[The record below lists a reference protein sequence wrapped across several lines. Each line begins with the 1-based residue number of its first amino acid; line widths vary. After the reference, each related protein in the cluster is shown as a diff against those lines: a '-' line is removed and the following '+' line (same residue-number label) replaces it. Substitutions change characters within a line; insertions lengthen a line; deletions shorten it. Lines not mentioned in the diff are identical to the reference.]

1 MKFQPTESFWVAYA
15 QLPPD
20 IKDRARRAFDLFRV
34 GAAQPP
40 FHPSLRIRK
49 MQGRP
54 DIWEGHI
61 TLQYVFTFHLETEP
75 TTGELIYVFR
85 AIGTHEIYRNP

>member
-1 MKFQPTESFWVAYA
+1 MKFQPPRSFWVAYA

-20 IKDRARRAFDLFRV
+20 VKDRARRAFELFRV

-54 DIWEGHI
+54 DI
-61 TLQYVFTFHLETEP
+61 
-75 TTGELIYVFR
+75 
-85 AIGTHEIYRNP
+85 